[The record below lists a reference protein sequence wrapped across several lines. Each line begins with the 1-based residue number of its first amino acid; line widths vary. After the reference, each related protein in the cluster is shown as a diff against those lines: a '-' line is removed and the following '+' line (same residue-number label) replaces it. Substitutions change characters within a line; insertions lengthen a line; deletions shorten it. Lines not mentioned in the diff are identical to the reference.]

1 MAEKKEHKIVA
12 AETGKEGK
20 VIHEAKPVG
29 NASGLRA
36 GAIVLWVVAFIFEIL
51 AVLEFNGADYAV
63 MLPENDSPAY
73 NGLLYVF
80 EVVEELDSDTDTYI
94 GVEDEEVIKA
104 VYDLFMDEVEKE
116 F

>member
-1 MAEKKEHKIVA
+1 MKNSADSEFFVSITDEN
-12 AETGKEGK
+12 G
-20 VIHEAKPVG
+20 
-29 NASGLRA
+29 RA
-36 GAIVLWVVAFIFEIL
+36 NNCEIL
-51 AVLEFNGADYAV
+51 AVIEYRGTDYAV

-94 GVEDEEVIKA
+94 GVEDEEIIKA

>member
-1 MAEKKEHKIVA
+1 MKNSADSEFFVSFTDENGSV
-12 AETGKEGK
+12 
-20 VIHEAKPVG
+20 
-29 NASGLRA
+29 NN
-36 GAIVLWVVAFIFEIL
+36 FEIL
-51 AVLEFNGADYAV
+51 AVIEYRGADYAV
-63 MLPENDSPAY
+63 MLPENDRPAY

>member
-1 MAEKKEHKIVA
+1 MKNSADSEFFVSFTDENGSV
-12 AETGKEGK
+12 
-20 VIHEAKPVG
+20 
-29 NASGLRA
+29 NN
-36 GAIVLWVVAFIFEIL
+36 FEIL
-51 AVLEFNGADYAV
+51 AVIEYRGADYAV